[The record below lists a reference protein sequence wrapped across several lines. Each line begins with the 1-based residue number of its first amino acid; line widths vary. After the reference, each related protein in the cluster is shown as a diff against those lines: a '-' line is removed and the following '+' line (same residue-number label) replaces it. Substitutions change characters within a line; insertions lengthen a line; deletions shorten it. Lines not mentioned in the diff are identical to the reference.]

1 MKAKNESVVRKIET
15 KEETKNV
22 VFWLEKEIS
31 KVENTLLWWIFQNIL
46 EK

>member
-22 VFWLEKEIS
+22 VFWLEKGR
-31 KVENTLLWWIFQNIL
+31 KR
-46 EK
+46 

>member
-15 KEETKNV
+15 KEETKKHV

-31 KVENTLLWWIFQNIL
+31 KVENTLL
-46 EK
+46 

>member
-31 KVENTLLWWIFQNIL
+31 KVENALL
-46 EK
+46 